1 MRSRMLFSGESMNLL
16 KKLKGYF
23 TPTEIAIW
31 TSSVFLIILAFIV
44 FDRENYLTLTASLL
58 GATSLM
64 LCAKGN
70 PIGQIIVIIFSTLY
84 AYISYTYSYYGEMIT
99 YMCMT
104 APMAVLALI
113 SWLRN
118 PYNGNHAEVRVN
130 RISRRELCLML
141 LLSLFVTV
149 VFYFILKA
157 FGTANLLVSTLSI
170 TTSFAAVYLTYRR
183 SPYFA
188 VAYALNDVVLISLWL
203 FATLDDPSYVS
214 VIICFV
220 TFLANDVYSFLNW
233 RRMEK
238 RQSEG

>member
-1 MRSRMLFSGESMNLL
+1 MRSRMLFLGGSMNLF

-31 TSSVFLIILAFIV
+31 TSSVVLIVLSFLI
-44 FDRENYLTLTASLL
+44 FDRENYLTLIASLL

-70 PIGQIIVIIFSTLY
+70 PIGQVIVIIFSTLY
-84 AYISYTYSYYGEMIT
+84 GYISYTYAYYGEVIT

-113 SWLRN
+113 SWLKN
-118 PYNGNHAEVRVN
+118 PYKGNHSEVKVN
-130 RISRRELCLML
+130 RISRREICFML
-141 LLSLFVTV
+141 LLALIVTV
-149 VFYFILKA
+149 AFYFILKA

-188 VAYALNDVVLISLWL
+188 VAYAINDVVLISLWL

-214 VIICFV
+214 VIICFI

>member
-1 MRSRMLFSGESMNLL
+1 MNLL

-31 TSSVFLIILAFIV
+31 TSSVFLIILSFIV

-84 AYISYTYSYYGEMIT
+84 AYISYTYSYYGETIT

-188 VAYALNDVVLISLWL
+188 VAYAINDVVLISLWL